1 MKLQEES
8 LKTES
13 NEAKI
18 LKQPE
23 GLEMAIQALEYE
35 EEMCIDLSEFFE
47 NVTIRIEKEYLK
59 RLPDEAKS
67 LRAKN
72 PRFFC

>member
-1 MKLQEES
+1 
-8 LKTES
+8 
-13 NEAKI
+13 
-18 LKQPE
+18 
-23 GLEMAIQALEYE
+23 MAIQALEYE

-47 NVTIRIEKEYLK
+47 NVTIRIENEYLK